1 MKALKPY
8 WFLES
13 PVDTE
18 HKFYVLM
25 GFLSKIKKNFD
36 KPGFEK
42 EFKELLLLKKDLEN
56 FDVNTEFS
64 QKTMAKMP
72 DKERDLF
79 YTILD
84 NNLDKIEE
92 IDSIVKNSIKTI
104 ETFLEENQ
112 SIYDKYNSLVQ
123 IQTHCTRYNL
133 WDQGFLI
140 VRKQGDEFMKV
151 FTWFFSVIKIDQKE
165 NIALLMTEMLEPP
178 IETTTEMEVIKKFL
192 KKNIKDFSAMHDCVL
207 VAEVSPITD
216 IEIGAEIGKEKSI
229 DIILKNY
236 KND

>member
-1 MKALKPY
+1 MKTLKPY

-18 HKFYVLM
+18 HKYYVLM
-25 GFLSKIKKNFD
+25 GYLTKIKKSFD

-42 EFKELLLLKKDLEN
+42 GFKELLLLKKDLEN
-56 FDVNTEFS
+56 FDSNTEFS
-64 QKTMAKMP
+64 QKTMANMP

-84 NNLDKIEE
+84 KNLDKIDE
-92 IDSIVKNSIKTI
+92 IEKIVQKSIKTI
-104 ETFLEENQ
+104 NDFLDSNKEA
-112 SIYDKYNSLVQ
+112 YDKYNSLVE

-140 VRKQGDEFMKV
+140 VRKKDAEFMKV
-151 FTWFFSVIKIDQKE
+151 FSWFFSVIKIDQKE

-178 IETTTEMEVIKKFL
+178 IQTTLEFDVIKGFL
-192 KKNIKDFSAMHDCVL
+192 KKNLKDFSDMHDCVL
-207 VAEVSPITD
+207 VAEVSPVID
-216 IEIGAEIGKEKSI
+216 LEIGTEISKEKSI
-229 DIILKNY
+229 EIILKNY
-236 KND
+236 KNS